1 MIDSTPIDCSKC
13 GQVHR
18 RCTAHKKGT
27 LTPCKNIRMKGQ
39 NVCQFHGGKT
49 PAAREAGLR
58 RYAVQKALADS
69 EALIAHNA
77 EEGVADPIKAL
88 QILATEALGMKDALA
103 ARVNALTSVRFEDDK
118 GGEQL
123 RSEVI
128 LYERALDRAAK
139 FLDLLARSGFE
150 EKRIMIAQ
158 REGQMIVE
166 LLRRVFSQINLTPEQ
181 ETIVGEVVPRE
192 LKRFAQQGD
201 PQS

>member
-1 MIDSTPIDCSKC
+1 
-13 GQVHR
+13 
-18 RCTAHKKGT
+18 
-27 LTPCKNIRMKGQ
+27 MKGQ
-39 NVCQFHGGKT
+39 TICRMHGGKS
-49 PAAREAGLR
+49 PRAREAGLR
-58 RYAVQKALADS
+58 RYAVEKAVADS
-69 EALIAHNA
+69 EALLAHTA
-77 EEGVADPIKAL
+77 EEGITDPIKAL
-88 QILATEALGMKDALA
+88 QILATEALSMKDALA
-103 ARVNALTSVRFEDDK
+103 ARVNALTSLRFEDDK
-118 GGEQL
+118 GTEQL